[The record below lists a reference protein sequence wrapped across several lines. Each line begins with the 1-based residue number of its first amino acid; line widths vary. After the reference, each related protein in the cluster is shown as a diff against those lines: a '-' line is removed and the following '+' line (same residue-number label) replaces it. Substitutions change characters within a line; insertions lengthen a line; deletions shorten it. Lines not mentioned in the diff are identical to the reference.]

1 MDNRSSV
8 LNKLVL
14 IQRRF
19 YHNQLIYNCTR
30 YGICGLTLV
39 WILLTVNRFVRLPI
53 NLPIALIVLLTGIL
67 IVIVSRKL
75 ELLQVARI
83 TDDRLKLKDR
93 LSTSVCILRR
103 KDHLDFDE
111 AQLHDA
117 ANEAEKIVL
126 SSDFPFKVPAS
137 WKLIPI
143 PITLICLSFFINE
156 EQNQPKLPT
165 TAERQAIDQTVSQ
178 FENLI
183 GFDDKNQ
190 LDAEI
195 QETIN
200 KLKDKHITSLQA
212 QARLSQ
218 LQDQAQRQKREFK
231 TKQLKETRK
240 ATYEVTQTT
249 MGNLASNLD
258 KLANQ
263 FDALNDE
270 QRNELK
276 QKLQKIAKALEQ
288 KHIPSEI
295 KDELSNLQPEV
306 VSAEKLKRMADALL
320 DLDQKLQHLMAIEE
334 TLNRIREGR
343 RRIALAGIEMNQSG
357 SSVADGSG
365 HPSQKSVTGDTQG
378 IVTQSDNN
386 RWKPNKQNFDATQDT
401 PTSIPTQLDRD
412 FIFPKDTNNVDLK
425 LNTISSDRQ
434 GLSRVFVS
442 QNSDSSIEPKYIT
455 FQRAYL
461 NAKQNYAEAIERD
474 RIPVRYQQQ
483 ISNYL
488 NAIAQLDNP

>member
-1 MDNRSSV
+1 
-8 LNKLVL
+8 
-14 IQRRF
+14 
-19 YHNQLIYNCTR
+19 
-30 YGICGLTLV
+30 
-39 WILLTVNRFVRLPI
+39 
-53 NLPIALIVLLTGIL
+53 
-67 IVIVSRKL
+67 
-75 ELLQVARI
+75 
-83 TDDRLKLKDR
+83 
-93 LSTSVCILRR
+93 
-103 KDHLDFDE
+103 
-111 AQLHDA
+111 
-117 ANEAEKIVL
+117 
-126 SSDFPFKVPAS
+126 
-137 WKLIPI
+137 
-143 PITLICLSFFINE
+143 
-156 EQNQPKLPT
+156 
-165 TAERQAIDQTVSQ
+165 
-178 FENLI
+178 
-183 GFDDKNQ
+183 
-190 LDAEI
+190 
-195 QETIN
+195 
-200 KLKDKHITSLQA
+200 
-212 QARLSQ
+212 
-218 LQDQAQRQKREFK
+218 
-231 TKQLKETRK
+231 
-240 ATYEVTQTT
+240 
-249 MGNLASNLD
+249 
-258 KLANQ
+258 
-263 FDALNDE
+263 
-270 QRNELK
+270 
-276 QKLQKIAKALEQ
+276 
-288 KHIPSEI
+288 
-295 KDELSNLQPEV
+295 
-306 VSAEKLKRMADALL
+306 MADALL